1 MKPLSIEA
9 SDESSGIAE
18 EIDPLADVYRDG
30 ITQAAGLTQSL
41 EHHNTALLCID
52 LQYLDAAP
60 GHGVFA
66 DAEAA
71 GMPAEAQAYYFDRLD
86 RYVLPNVRRLQD
98 CFRAHRLEVIHT
110 RIQSL
115 TRDGRDRGPGHK
127 RLKLHAAPG
136 SKEAEILPQVAP
148 LGDEIV
154 INKTASGVFTSTNI
168 QYILRNMEITG
179 LFVVGVYSNEC
190 VSTAIRDACD
200 LGFYVT
206 LISDGCATV
215 TPELQQ
221 ATITTMKDRYAR
233 VLTTEEAIAEIE
245 QNAETAPA
253 PEASWWKALGDDL
266 LAELVLTEHS
276 TVLSGLVDWQS
287 TYLLNNSG

>member
-1 MKPLSIEA
+1 MSENNKQMEA
-9 SDESSGIAE
+9 ENYQN
-18 EIDPLADVYRDG
+18 IDPLKEAYRES
-30 ITQAAGLTQSL
+30 ITHAPAVRRSL
-41 EHHNTALLCID
+41 ELHKTALLCID
-52 LQYLDAAP
+52 MQYLDAAP
-60 GHGVFA
+60 GFGVFA
-66 DAEAA
+66 DADAS
-71 GMPAEAQAYYFDRLD
+71 GVPHEAQEYYFNRLD
-86 RYVLPNVRRLQD
+86 EIVLPNVRKLQD
-98 CFRAHRLEVIHT
+98 AFRERELEVIHT

-115 TRDGRDRGPGHK
+115 TMDGRDRSPGHK
-127 RLKLHAAPG
+127 RLNLHAAPG
-136 SKEAEILPQVAP
+136 SKEAEFIERVAP
-148 LGDEIV
+148 VENEII

-233 VLTTEEAIAEIE
+233 VLTTDEAVSEIRKIVE
-245 QNAETAPA
+245 
-253 PEASWWKALGDDL
+253 S
-266 LAELVLTEHS
+266 
-276 TVLSGLVDWQS
+276 
-287 TYLLNNSG
+287 

>member
-1 MKPLSIEA
+1 MSENNKQMEA
-9 SDESSGIAE
+9 ENYQN
-18 EIDPLADVYRDG
+18 IDPLKEAYRES
-30 ITQAAGLTQSL
+30 ITHAPAVRRSL
-41 EHHNTALLCID
+41 ELHKTALLCID
-52 LQYLDAAP
+52 MQYLDAAP
-60 GHGVFA
+60 GFGVFA
-66 DAEAA
+66 DADAS
-71 GMPAEAQAYYFDRLD
+71 GVPHEAQEYYFNRLD
-86 RYVLPNVRRLQD
+86 EIVLPNVRKLQD
-98 CFRAHRLEVIHT
+98 AFRERELEVIHT

-115 TRDGRDRGPGHK
+115 TMDGRDRSPGHK
-127 RLKLHAAPG
+127 RLNLHAAPG
-136 SKEAEILPQVAP
+136 SKEAEFIERVAP
-148 LGDEIV
+148 VENEII

-233 VLTTEEAIAEIE
+233 VLTTDEAVSEIR
-245 QNAETAPA
+245 
-253 PEASWWKALGDDL
+253 K
-266 LAELVLTEHS
+266 LVES
-276 TVLSGLVDWQS
+276 
-287 TYLLNNSG
+287 

>member
-1 MKPLSIEA
+1 MTDNNKQMEA
-9 SDESSGIAE
+9 ENFQN
-18 EIDPLADVYRDG
+18 IDPLKKAYRES
-30 ITQAAGLTQSL
+30 ITHTPAVTRSL
-41 EHHNTALLCID
+41 ELHKTALLCID
-52 LQYLDAAP
+52 MQYLDAAP
-60 GHGVFA
+60 GFGVFA
-66 DAEAA
+66 DADAS
-71 GMPAEAQAYYFDRLD
+71 GVPHEAQEYYFNRLD
-86 RYVLPNVRRLQD
+86 EIVLPNVRRLQD
-98 CFRAHRLEVIHT
+98 AFRERELEVIHT

-115 TRDGRDRGPGHK
+115 TIDGRDRSPGHK
-127 RLKLHAAPG
+127 RLNLHAAPE
-136 SKEAEILPQVAP
+136 SKEAEFLEQIAP
-148 LGDEIV
+148 IENEIV

-233 VLTTEEAIAEIE
+233 VFTTDEAIAEIRKVVE
-245 QNAETAPA
+245 
-253 PEASWWKALGDDL
+253 S
-266 LAELVLTEHS
+266 
-276 TVLSGLVDWQS
+276 
-287 TYLLNNSG
+287 